1 MVCLFP
7 ACVLRPICVPVP
19 ETSVILWGTRQTGSP
34 GAFVQVGGT
43 GSVPGLMIMH
53 SLSSLIAH
61 RISKGRKDSLRGY
74 ISCIST
80 KRRSKVS

>member
-1 MVCLFP
+1 MSISCLCAAP
-7 ACVLRPICVPVP
+7 YMCSGAGNVSDTMGNQT
-19 ETSVILWGTRQTGSP
+19 ERQP
-34 GAFVQVGGT
+34 GAFVHVGGT